1 MDKAHDTSEF
11 DDGVP
16 NGIFKE
22 VGQSLRFK
30 IKGSARNVVKA
41 R

>member
-1 MDKAHDTSEF
+1 MTGRI
-11 DDGVP
+11 GVP

-22 VGQSLRFK
+22 VAQSLRFK